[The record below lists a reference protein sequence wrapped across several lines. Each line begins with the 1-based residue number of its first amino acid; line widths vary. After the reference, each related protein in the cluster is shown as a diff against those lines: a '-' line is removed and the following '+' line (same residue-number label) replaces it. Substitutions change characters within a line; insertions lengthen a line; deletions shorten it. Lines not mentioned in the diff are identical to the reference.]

1 MIISNDIT
9 DAFEYLASTSIHVK
23 SLEDYLSDEKN
34 IDEKTFSEN
43 LKVVVNAINFNFIN
57 YQKTRM
63 RYPETIKDVVSQITI
78 LESSFF
84 KTMDL
89 LSPLSATKITKL
101 QTIIGSLQEL
111 ILSKI
116 HKNSKEYKHLQDE
129 FPGKL

>member
-34 IDEKTFSEN
+34 IDEKTFSKN
-43 LKVVVNAINFNFIN
+43 LKERVSAINSNFNK
-57 YQKTRM
+57 YRESRTK
-63 RYPETIKDVVSQITI
+63 YSETIKDIKSQII
-78 LESSFF
+78 SLESIFF
-84 KTMDL
+84 ETMDL
-89 LSPLSATKITKL
+89 LSPLSVTKITKL
-101 QTIIGSLQEL
+101 QTIIWSLQEL

-116 HKNSKEYKHLQDE
+116 SKNSKEYKHLQDE

>member
-9 DAFEYLASTSIHVK
+9 DAFEYLAFTAVFIK

-34 IDEKTFSEN
+34 IDEKTFSKN
-43 LKVVVNAINFNFIN
+43 FKVTVNAINFNFN
-57 YQKTRM
+57 SYHKSRM
-63 RYPETIKDVVSQITI
+63 KYSETIKDIVSQIIT

-84 KTMDL
+84 ETMDL
-89 LSPLSATKITKL
+89 LSPLSTAKITKL

-116 HKNSKEYKHLQDE
+116 PKNSKEYKHLQKE